1 MISSRTEQYTE
12 FAGKHWVELYERLLL
27 WTTNA
32 PEFAYQQQDSPRF
45 KQAHKKSSW
54 LRFLLPVSR
63 KRDRHRP
70 LPLLSF
76 PARRCRRNFEEA
88 SQDFFLSFSLSPSPP
103 LLPVSTRSSP
113 LRFVFDP
120 GLRCRR
126 GQCEDARPAFV
137 MPHGSRPRWVSV
149 SRVPVFDLSGDDDSL
164 SAVSGG

>member
-32 PEFAYQQQDSPRF
+32 PEFAYQQQDSPRGIVIWPPISKLMRLLCVF
-45 KQAHKKSSW
+45 VF
-54 LRFLLPVSR
+54 LIFFLLLFLWR
-63 KRDRHRP
+63 
-70 LPLLSF
+70 LQ
-76 PARRCRRNFEEA
+76 A
-88 SQDFFLSFSLSPSPP
+88 SPQEKFVAEVSPP
-103 LLPVSTRSSP
+103 RVEKARPPPAPPAAPLSGSP
-113 LRFVFDP
+113 
-120 GLRCRR
+120 R

-137 MPHGSRPRWVSV
+137 MPHGSRPRWVSF